1 MSVDGFR
8 TDPDQIMTCRAQ
20 LAELRERA
28 ADILTLAEDANP
40 EWYIWGLVG
49 APFAA
54 WYWKYADDPYEH
66 LSMMGEALQSNVD
79 ALDCTAQNYRDTD
92 QEIEKALQSI
102 RELLG

>member
-1 MSVDGFR
+1 MTGFR
-8 TDPDQIMTCRAQ
+8 ADTDAILTCRSR
-20 LAELRERA
+20 LAEIRERA

-54 WYWKYADDPYEH
+54 WYWKYADDTYEH
-66 LSMMGEALQSNVD
+66 LAMMGEALQDRVD
-79 ALDCTAQNYRDTD
+79 ALDCTAAAYQEAD
-92 QEIEKALQSI
+92 QQVAKALQSI

>member
-1 MSVDGFR
+1 MSGFR
-8 TDPDQIMTCRAQ
+8 TDVDEIMVCRSR
-20 LAELRERA
+20 LAEIRERA

-54 WYWKYADDPYEH
+54 WYWTYADDTYEH
-66 LSMMGEALQSNVD
+66 LAMMGESLQDKVD
-79 ALDCTAQNYRDTD
+79 ALDCTVDNYKQTD
-92 QEIEKALQSI
+92 QEIAQALASI

>member
-1 MSVDGFR
+1 MEGFR
-8 TDPDQIMTCRAQ
+8 TDVDEIMVCRSR

-54 WYWKYADDPYEH
+54 WYWKYADDTYKH
-66 LSMMGEALQSNVD
+66 LSMMGEALQNRVD
-79 ALDCTAQNYRDTD
+79 ALDCTAENYRQAD
-92 QEIEKALQSI
+92 QEIAKALQSI
-102 RELLG
+102 RELLD